1 MHKLLRLSIAV
12 AEDYNN
18 EVYVALGA
26 EVQKLKAVPSELTVC
41 IALWE
46 M

>member
-1 MHKLLRLSIAV
+1 MHKVLRLSIAV